1 VYQLVFVAFG
11 AVALTVG
18 FGYYGLLVASLLATA
33 IFTRLCWRGVQRLGV
48 RPHRLD
54 ARKWLPL
61 VRASLPF
68 GVISFAI
75 GLSYKFDSI
84 LLNIFRGDAETGY
97 YSAVYNLVFSVVLLS
112 NVFNTA
118 LYPSLSRRVA
128 SASGGLTSIYQRALC
143 YLLLTSLPIAVAALV
158 LADRLVPLLFTQAY
172 APAIPALQ
180 VLMWTAPLMFASEFL
195 GYLCLVQAGER
206 HAARAVLASTGLNM
220 GVNLVLVPWLGFMGA
235 AVMTVVT
242 EAVLVGQYVWLLRGL
257 MRQIDWGHTL
267 LRPLAA
273 ATVMGGL
280 LVVGHDLPLLA
291 VVAVGA
297 VSYIGLLLFLGV
309 IGGDEVRFLRSLRVA
324 AAA

>member
-1 VYQLVFVAFG
+1 
-11 AVALTVG
+11 
-18 FGYYGLLVASLLATA
+18 
-33 IFTRLCWRGVQRLGV
+33 
-48 RPHRLD
+48 
-54 ARKWLPL
+54 
-61 VRASLPF
+61 
-68 GVISFAI
+68 
-75 GLSYKFDSI
+75 
-84 LLNIFRGDAETGY
+84 
-97 YSAVYNLVFSVVLLS
+97 
-112 NVFNTA
+112 
-118 LYPSLSRRVA
+118 
-128 SASGGLTSIYQRALC
+128 
-143 YLLLTSLPIAVAALV
+143 
-158 LADRLVPLLFTQAY
+158 
-172 APAIPALQ
+172 
-180 VLMWTAPLMFASEFL
+180 MFASEFL

-220 GVNLVLVPWLGFMGA
+220 GVNLVLVPWWGFMGA